1 MSNNIIN
8 QKSDNVFWLYDPTI
22 LFRNQNYY
30 KIIPTANMTTNQVL
44 NSLTLFFIFLAIL
57 CLLFCRHLIYVP
69 IIAIIII
76 IFWYFI
82 QKNCLPQNQKETFNT
97 DISNNINNDNN
108 KFQGVLPTKN
118 NPFMNITMADLI
130 DNTNQQCENI
140 ANDDEIDDNYNN
152 NIFRDPNDIFG
163 KSHSQRQFY
172 TMPVTTIPNDQ
183 TAFAKWLYETPE
195 TCKENTMNCL
205 RYEDIRHSRNNPIID
220 KTEENN
226 MQNDMQ
232 NDMQFDD
239 DSY

>member
-8 QKSDNVFWLYDPTI
+8 HKSNDVFWLYDPTI
-22 LFRNQNYY
+22 LFRNNNYY
-30 KIIPTANMTTNQVL
+30 KIIPNANMTTNQIF

-57 CLLFCRHLIYVP
+57 CLLFCRQLIYVP

-82 QKNCLPQNQKETFNT
+82 QKNYSLQKTQINSKETLNT
-97 DISNNINNDNN
+97 NNSNNNDN
-108 KFQGVLPTKN
+108 KFQVNNRSPTKN

-130 DNTNQQCENI
+130 DNTKPQCDNI
-140 ANDDEIDDNYNN
+140 ANDDNEINDADDNFDNCN
-152 NIFRDPNDIFG
+152 DNIFGICR
-163 KSHSQRQFY
+163 SQRQFY

-183 TAFAKWLYETPE
+183 TAFAKWVYGAPE

-205 RYEDIRHSRNNPIID
+205 RYEDIRHSRNNPVID
-220 KTEENN
+220 KSEENN
-226 MQNDMQ
+226 IQ

-239 DSY
+239 GSY